1 MNARPT
7 SVTVVS
13 VILIVIGMLSLFST
27 FMIIVQ
33 RNDPLVQQ
41 AMAAN
46 PLPPQAQIAMGFVG
60 ALVMLISG
68 IAMLRA
74 QGWGRWL
81 FTGYIALAFVVGI
94 VTSPVKLLLIPSAIL
109 NLILIFFLFRPAAS
123 AYFGPSEAVSDA

>member
-1 MNARPT
+1 
-7 SVTVVS
+7 
-13 VILIVIGMLSLFST
+13 
-27 FMIIVQ
+27 MIIVQ